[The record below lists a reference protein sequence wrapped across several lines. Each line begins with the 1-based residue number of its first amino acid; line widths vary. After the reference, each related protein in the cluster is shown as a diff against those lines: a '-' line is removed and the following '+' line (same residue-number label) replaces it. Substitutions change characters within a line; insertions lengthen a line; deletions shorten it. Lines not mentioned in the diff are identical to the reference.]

1 MLNDYRYIEHVFS
14 EHTISLSSVATTNRS
29 DTNVKS
35 SHAAAAGMTS
45 SHAAAAGVTS
55 SHAAAAGVTAVT
67 AAHSVASDDCIMK
80 TIYGCSYCDMICDD
94 RDKLCNHMLDH
105 PGVSK

>member
-1 MLNDYRYIEHVFS
+1 MLYDYRYIEHVFS
-14 EHTISLSSVATTNRS
+14 EHTISLSTAATTNRC
-29 DTNVKS
+29 DTN
-35 SHAAAAGMTS
+35 
-45 SHAAAAGVTS
+45 VTS
-55 SHAAAAGVTAVT
+55 SHAAAGAGVTAVT

>member
-1 MLNDYRYIEHVFS
+1 MS
-14 EHTISLSSVATTNRS
+14 TVATTNRS
-29 DTNVKS
+29 ETNVTS
-35 SHAAAAGMTS
+35 SHAATAGMTS
-45 SHAAAAGVTS
+45 SHASAAGLTS
-55 SHAAAAGVTAVT
+55 SHAAAAAGVTAVT
-67 AAHSVASDDCIMK
+67 DAHSVASDDCIMK

>member
-1 MLNDYRYIEHVFS
+1 MS
-14 EHTISLSSVATTNRS
+14 TVATTNRS
-29 DTNVKS
+29 DTNVTS
-35 SHAAAAGMTS
+35 SHAAPAGMTSSHAASAAGMTS
-45 SHAAAAGVTS
+45 SHAS
-55 SHAAAAGVTAVT
+55 AAGVTAVT
-67 AAHSVASDDCIMK
+67 AAAHSVASDDCIMK

>member
-1 MLNDYRYIEHVFS
+1 MLYDYRYIEHVFS
-14 EHTISLSSVATTNRS
+14 EHTISLSTAATTNRS
-29 DTNVKS
+29 DTNVTSSHAAAAAVMTS
-35 SHAAAAGMTS
+35 SHAAAAGMT
-45 SHAAAAGVTS
+45 AA
-55 SHAAAAGVTAVT
+55 

>member
-1 MLNDYRYIEHVFS
+1 MFS
-14 EHTISLSSVATTNRS
+14 EHTISLSTAATTNTS
-29 DTNVKS
+29 DTNVTS
-35 SHAAAAGMTS
+35 SHAASAAAGMTS
-45 SHAAAAGVTS
+45 SHAAAA
-55 SHAAAAGVTAVT
+55 AGVTAA

>member
-14 EHTISLSSVATTNRS
+14 EHTISLSTAATTNTS
-29 DTNVKS
+29 DTNV
-35 SHAAAAGMTS
+35 TS
-45 SHAAAAGVTS
+45 SHAAPAGVTS
-55 SHAAAAGVTAVT
+55 SHAAAAGMTAVT
-67 AAHSVASDDCIMK
+67 AAQSVASDDCIMK

>member
-1 MLNDYRYIEHVFS
+1 MS
-14 EHTISLSSVATTNRS
+14 TAATTNRS
-29 DTNVKS
+29 DTNVTS
-35 SHAAAAGMTS
+35 SHAAAAAGVASSHAASAGMTS

-55 SHAAAAGVTAVT
+55 VT
-67 AAHSVASDDCIMK
+67 AAHSVVSDDCIMK

>member
-1 MLNDYRYIEHVFS
+1 MS
-14 EHTISLSSVATTNRS
+14 TAATTNRS
-29 DTNVKS
+29 DTNVTS
-35 SHAAAAGMTS
+35 SHAAPAGMTSSHAAAVTSSHDAAAGMTS
-45 SHAAAAGVTS
+45 SHAAAA
-55 SHAAAAGVTAVT
+55 AGVTAVT
-67 AAHSVASDDCIMK
+67 DAHSVASDDCIMK

>member
-1 MLNDYRYIEHVFS
+1 MLYDYRYIEHVFS
-14 EHTISLSSVATTNRS
+14 EHTISLSTAATTNRS
-29 DTNVKS
+29 DTNV
-35 SHAAAAGMTS
+35 TS
-45 SHAAAAGVTS
+45 SHAAAAAGLTS
-55 SHAAAAGVTAVT
+55 SLVAAAVVTAVT
-67 AAHSVASDDCIMK
+67 AAHSAVSDDCIMK